1 MIKKRL
7 FTPGPV
13 SVYPPS
19 LSAAL
24 EANIHH
30 RTSEFKEILAQV
42 IAAVRRVLGDP
53 LHAFLFASS
62 GSGAMEAAVTNF
74 FSAGDPVLVASC
86 GKFGERWIELVERYG
101 LKAQVL
107 KFPYGEAVRPE
118 DVQTALKQ
126 NASIRGVFLQACES
140 STAVQNDLA
149 AIAQIVSKT
158 DAILIADAVTGLG
171 TMPVYSSM
179 GVDVI
184 VSGSQKALMIP
195 PGLALIGVT
204 QKAWALVEAATLPRY
219 YFDLRSARKSWEK
232 EGQTPFTPATSLVL
246 SLRSSLQA
254 IEEWGL
260 ERLIRITENRAGATR
275 AGLAALSLPVFS
287 KQPANAMT
295 AVTAPGGDAEK
306 ITSQLKQKFGLQ
318 VAGGQGELKG
328 KIFRIS
334 HMGYI
339 DHFDTLGVLSALEI
353 VLKGM
358 GHPVSSG
365 SSLAAFQNVYAELY
379 QS

>member
-13 SVYPPS
+13 SVFPPA

-30 RTSEFKEILAQV
+30 RTPEFKQVLADV
-42 IAAVRRVLGDP
+42 MASLRRMLGEP
-53 LHAFLFASS
+53 AQAFLFASS

-74 FSAGDPVLVASC
+74 FSPGEAVLVASC
-86 GKFGERWIELVERYG
+86 GKFGERWIELTERYG
-101 LKAQVL
+101 LKPKVL
-107 KFPYGEAVRPE
+107 KFPYGEAVRPVE
-118 DVQTALKQ
+118 IEAALKE

-140 STAVQNDLA
+140 STTVQNDVET
-149 AIAQIVSKT
+149 IAKIVGKT
-158 DAILIADAVTGLG
+158 DAILIADCVTGLG
-171 TMPVYSSM
+171 TMPVSTSM
-179 GVDVI
+179 GIDVI

-195 PGLALIGVT
+195 PGLAVIGIS
-204 QKAWALVEAATLPRY
+204 QKAWQRVESAALPRY
-219 YFDLRSARKSWEK
+219 YFDLRAARKSWEK

-246 SLRSSLQA
+246 SLRASLQA
-254 IEEWGL
+254 IEQYGFEK
-260 ERLIRITENRAGATR
+260 LIQLTENRARATR
-275 AGLAALSLPVFS
+275 AGLAALSLELFA
-287 KQPANAMT
+287 KRPANAMT
-295 AVTAPGGDAEK
+295 GVVAPGGDAEK
-306 ITSQLKQKFGLQ
+306 ITSQLKQRFGIQ

-353 VLKGM
+353 VLGSQ
-358 GHPVSSG
+358 GHKVDWG
-365 SSLAAFQNVYAELY
+365 ISLAAFQKIYSELN
-379 QS
+379 